1 LGGALAIRIAEPLCP
16 VTESWKPTT
25 GAGGDAPG
33 PIRADLAQGRQ
44 NRQRRLVQ
52 AVVALA
58 LGLGLSA
65 VVLTVWIWRIA
76 FAELPAIPG
85 KEALWSLNRPPGI
98 TFLDK
103 SGQVM
108 GLRGFRHGPP
118 APLNRLPPYL
128 PKAFLAAEDQRFYQH
143 HGIDLRS
150 ILRAAKADLTAH
162 RVVQGAST
170 LTQQVARGIFLTPDQ
185 TLTRKLQEAA
195 LAFRIEGLM
204 SKDEILDLYL
214 NRIYFGSGAYGVE
227 AASRTLFNKSS
238 SDLSLSEAAFLAALP
253 KAPSRRDAS
262 NTLHSAML
270 RSHWVL
276 HRMTKAGWISPAQ
289 LEDAL
294 AHPPVLAPEPQ
305 DEADYGY
312 IFDTAQG
319 EVRRLAHGAAPDLV
333 VRLTIDPRLQTEAVR
348 AVRSGVAASG
358 ARGVTEG
365 ALVALGPEGEILA
378 MVGGLDHR
386 DSAFNRANQARRQPG
401 SAFKPLVYATA
412 FEAGV
417 TPEEVVKDAPVNI
430 KGYAP
435 ANADRGFLGP
445 ITVTEAIVRSV
456 NTVAVRVADQ
466 VGPDKIARLARRFGV
481 TGLPDHPALPIAL
494 GAYEVSLLD
503 LAGAY
508 QVFQTGGRQTHPFLV
523 DQISNARGDLIWR
536 RNPVLPTPIYD
547 DHRAGQMVS
556 ILREVI
562 ESPVGTGRRA
572 RLDRPAAGKTGTSQ
586 NYRDAWFV
594 GFTPDLVC
602 GVWVGDDHDHP
613 MRAVTGGETP
623 ALIWRDFMLAAHKG
637 LAPREFPYSPGADPR
652 APFYRALSRQFEAA
666 MRPDPAAPDVKPA
679 DLSPP
684 PGSAP

>member
-1 LGGALAIRIAEPLCP
+1 M
-16 VTESWKPTT
+16 TESWKPTT
-25 GAGGDAPG
+25 GAGGDASG
-33 PIRADLAQGRQ
+33 PIRADLAQAWQ
-44 NRQRRLVQ
+44 NRQQRLVRI
-52 AVVALA
+52 AVALA
-58 LGLGLSA
+58 LGFGLSA

-98 TFLDK
+98 TFLDT

-128 PKAFLAAEDQRFYQH
+128 PKAFLAAEDVRFYQH

-150 ILRAAKADLTAH
+150 ILRAAKADVMAH
-162 RVVQGAST
+162 HVVQGGST

-195 LAFRIEGLM
+195 LALRIESLM

-238 SDLSLSEAAFLAALP
+238 SDLTLSEAALLAALP

-262 NTLHSAML
+262 KTLNGAMR
-270 RSHWVL
+270 RSQWVL
-276 HRMTKAGWISPAQ
+276 RRMAKEGWISAAQ
-289 LEDAL
+289 LQTAL
-294 AHPPVLAPEPQ
+294 AHPPVLAPESKG
-305 DEADYGY
+305 ETDYGY
-312 IFDTAQG
+312 VFDAAQS
-319 EVRRLAHGAAPDLV
+319 EMRRLTHGAAPDLV
-333 VRLTIDPRLQTEAVR
+333 VRLTIDPRLQAEAVR
-348 AVRSGVAASG
+348 AVRSGVAAAG

-365 ALVALGPEGEILA
+365 ALVALGPEGEVRA

-386 DSAFNRANQARRQPG
+386 ESAFNRANQAKRQPG

-417 TPEEVVKDAPVNI
+417 TPEDIVKDGPVNYD
-430 KGYAP
+430 GYAP
-435 ANADRGFLGP
+435 ANADGRFLGN
-445 ITVTEAIVRSV
+445 ISVTQAIIRSV
-456 NTVAVRVADQ
+456 NTAAVRIAHQ

-481 TGLPDHPALPIAL
+481 MGLPEHPALPIAL

-503 LAGAY
+503 LTGAY
-508 QVFQTGGRQTHPFLV
+508 QVFQTGGRQTKPFLV

-536 RNPVLPTPIYD
+536 RNPGLPTPIYD
-547 DHRAGQMVS
+547 DRKAGQMVAV
-556 ILREVI
+556 LRQVI
-562 ESPVGTGRRA
+562 ESPAGTGRRA

-586 NYRDAWFV
+586 NYRDAWFI

-602 GVWVGDDHDHP
+602 GVWVGDDHGRP
-613 MRAVTGGETP
+613 MRGVSGGETP
-623 ALIWRDFMLAAHKG
+623 ALIWRDFMLAAHNG
-637 LAPREFPYSPGADPR
+637 LAPREFPNSPGADPR
-652 APFYRALSRQFEAA
+652 AQFYRALSRDFEAA
-666 MRPDPAAPDVKPA
+666 MRPDPVAPEAKPVEVT
-679 DLSPP
+679 PP
-684 PGSAP
+684 PGSEP